1 MIGDLQRHVFLC
13 FCCCSTQVWCNDN
26 VWQVEQR
33 AFGCRLH
40 SENIER
46 RTSHMTRFQGRSQRI
61 FINQP
66 TTRTVDNADALF
78 HLGQTFCGDHIGGL
92 FGLWN
97 VQCDE
102 ISLFEQLIQFNFGD
116 AHFVGFFF
124 RQERVKGQ
132 HFHLEAFGA
141 VTNDST
147 DVTRTDYT
155 KCFTRQLNTH
165 EFGLFPFAR
174 MRGRACFGDLTCH
187 SKHHRNRMFGGCGH
201 VAERG
206 VHHDDTL
213 F

>member
-1 MIGDLQRHVFLC
+1 M
-13 FCCCSTQVWCNDN
+13 
-26 VWQVEQR
+26 
-33 AFGCRLH
+33 
-40 SENIER
+40 
-46 RTSHMTRFQGRSQRI
+46 
-61 FINQP
+61 
-66 TTRTVDNADALF
+66 
-78 HLGQTFCGDHIGGL
+78 GQTFCGDHIGGL

-97 VQCDE
+97 VQRDE
-102 ISLFEQLIQFNFGD
+102 ISLFEQLIQLNFGD

-124 RQERVKGQ
+124 RQERIKGQ

-147 DVTRTDYT
+147 DVARTDYA

-165 EFGLFPFAR
+165 EFGLFPFAC
-174 MRGRACFGDLTCH
+174 MRGGACFGDLTRH

-213 F
+213 FGRGVFVDVVCANSCTANNLQVVSRVDDFLSCFGGRANGQTVIFWNSGQQGFFVFAEVGHEVHINAAITENLNCCF